1 MKTSLPILPTS
12 VVGSHAK
19 MGWWYLVRQEAEA
32 GRLGSRDVAEAL
44 DTAADIAIL
53 DQERAGVDVITDGEM
68 RRFGSFYRTYLRR
81 IQGIHMLPLE
91 KAMGDAGYHTRE
103 VYEVT
108 GKISAP
114 EGLGIVEEFKYLKEH
129 TTKPTKVTC
138 TGPTTFAAGTSI
150 KAGYRDQKELAWD
163 FVGIVNKE
171 LKGLAAAGADFVQV
185 DEPAFSEI
193 HKDGKELAEIFN
205 ATVDGVK
212 AKLGMHICFGNH
224 RGRPLVK
231 RTYRKLFPGVLDS
244 KADQY
249 VLEFANRE
257 MAEIDLWKEV
267 GSRKE
272 LGAGLVDQKSFYV
285 ETPEDVAERIRTALR
300 YVPVE
305 TLWINPDCGFNP
317 TPRWIALPKLKAM
330 VEGTKIVRRELGIK
344 KALRS

>member
-1 MKTSLPILPTS
+1 MKTSLPLLPTS

-32 GRLGSRDVAEAL
+32 GRLGGTDVAEAL

-68 RRFGSFYRTYLRR
+68 RRLGSFYRTYLRR
-81 IQGIHMLPLE
+81 IQGIRMLPAE
-91 KAMGDAGYHTRE
+91 KTLVGAGYHTRE
-103 VYEVT
+103 IYEVT
-108 GKISAP
+108 EKISAP
-114 EGLGIVEEFKYLKEH
+114 EGLGIVHEFKYLKEH
-129 TTKPTKVTC
+129 TAKPTKVTC

-150 KAGYRDQKELAWD
+150 KGGYRDQKELAWD
-163 FVGIVNKE
+163 FVGIVNRE
-171 LKGLAAAGADFVQV
+171 LKALAAAGADFIQV

-193 HKDGKELAEIFN
+193 HQDGKELAEIFN
-205 ATVDGVK
+205 ATVQGVN
-212 AKLGMHICFGNH
+212 AKLAMHICFGNH
-224 RGRPLVK
+224 HGRPLVK
-231 RTYRKLFPGVLDS
+231 RTFRKLFPAVLDS

-267 GSRKE
+267 GSQKE

-285 ETPEDVAERIRTALR
+285 ETPEDIAERIRIALK
-300 YVPVE
+300 YVPE
-305 TLWINPDCGFNP
+305 EKLWINPDCGFNP

-330 VEGTKIVRRELGIK
+330 VAGAKIVRRELGI
-344 KALRS
+344 RG